1 MANSTDR
8 SGGKRTTLTL
18 SITPDD
24 KKLLKQ
30 VALDRDTSVAELV
43 HQWVESEFRG
53 KKGGDNAK

>member
-1 MANSTDR
+1 MGSKTER
-8 SGGKRTTLTL
+8 SGDQRTTLTL

-53 KKGGDNAK
+53 KKGK